1 MSTRAWA
8 AFAAMSI
15 IWGLPYLFIKVAV
28 DEGVSPAFL
37 SFARCVMAAAV
48 LLGLAWRAGAIGS
61 LRGSWRWVA
70 LYALVEVALPFP
82 LIAAGEQR
90 VSSSLAAILIACVPL
105 LVALLAIRFDHA
117 ERATGIRLVG
127 LLVGLGGVVAL
138 VGIDVA
144 GKTDELIG
152 TGLIV
157 LAAAGYAVGPMVLN
171 RKMPDL
177 DARAMMG
184 GSLAIAALLLAIPA
198 AFTIPDEMPPANAL
212 GSIVVLGLI
221 CTALAFVVFSVL
233 IREVGPGRALVFTY
247 VNPVVAVGLG
257 VTILG
262 ERPGAGAVAGLLL
275 ILAGSWLSTDG
286 RMPPGLRRRP
296 STSPAVTA

>member
-1 MSTRAWA
+1 MSSKGWA
-8 AFAAMSI
+8 AFAAMSL
-15 IWGLPYLFIKVAV
+15 IWGVPYLFIKVAV
-28 DEGVSPAFL
+28 DDGISPAFL
-37 SFARCVMAAAV
+37 SFARVAIAAAV
-48 LLGLAWRAGAIGS
+48 LLALAWKAGVLEQ
-61 LRGSWRWVA
+61 LRGHWTWVA
-70 LYALVEVALPFP
+70 AYAVAEIALPFP
-82 LIAAGEQR
+82 LIAAGEQY
-90 VSSSLAAILIACVPL
+90 VSSSLTAIMIACVPL
-105 LVALLAIRFDHA
+105 LVALLAIRYDRA

-171 RKMPDL
+171 RKMPHL

-198 AFTIPDEMPPANAL
+198 AFTVPAELPPANAL
-212 GSIVVLGLI
+212 ASIVVLGLI

-247 VNPVVAVGLG
+247 VNPVVAVALG
-257 VTILG
+257 VVILG

-286 RMPPGLRRRP
+286 RLPPRLRREP
-296 STSPAVTA
+296 IPA